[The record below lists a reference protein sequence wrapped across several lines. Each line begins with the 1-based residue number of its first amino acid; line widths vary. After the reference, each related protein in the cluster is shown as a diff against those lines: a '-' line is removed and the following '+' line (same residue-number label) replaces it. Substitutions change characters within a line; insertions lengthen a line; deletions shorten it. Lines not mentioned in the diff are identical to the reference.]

1 MKVRLQSS
9 NVAVIE
15 RGELYGAA
23 LKSKPVP
30 NALGIKS
37 SVNIVKVKRHRADA
51 KDRFVLPL
59 HKFRVTKSLQYQG
72 LSESGMP
79 VWA

>member
-1 MKVRLQSS
+1 MKVRLRNS
-9 NVAVIE
+9 NTAVIE

-23 LKSKPVP
+23 RKSKPAQ

-37 SVNIVKVKRHRADA
+37 SVSRVKVKRFRSDA
-51 KDRFVLPL
+51 KDKFVLPL
-59 HKFRVTKSLQYQG
+59 HKFRVSKSLQYQG
-72 LSESGMP
+72 LSESGVP